1 MVRFETFY
9 LDALQRFVDYSFN
22 IPKLFGFVRADKRD
36 RVACRPG
43 PACSANTVYIVF
55 GHMRQIKIDDH
66 WQLRDIDPPGGDI
79 SRYEYLN
86 LAAFEVFKRFSSL
99 GLAFIAMNGRGT
111 NPCSH
116 QIAGEFVCS
125 VLSF

>member
-22 IPKLFGFVRADKRD
+22 IPKLFDFVRADKRD
-36 RVACRPG
+36 SIACRSC

-55 GHMRQIKIDDH
+55 GHMRQVKIDDH
-66 WQLRDIDPPGGDI
+66 WQLRDIDPSGGDI

-86 LAAFEVFKRFSSL
+86 LAAFEVFKRFGSL
-99 GLAFIAMNGRGT
+99 GLTFIAMNGRCT
-111 NPCSH
+111 NPCSN